1 MCNNKFDFDV
11 TCAEKTRNKELIEQ
25 LLSLPAC
32 VLH

>member
-11 TCAEKTRNKELIEQ
+11 TCAEKTRNKELIV